1 MKIRNIIYAVAAMT
15 FAACSSENL
24 DTPQVPL
31 TINATIDGV
40 ATRADDS
47 FGEGAQIGV
56 YAEGKENVLFTADEK
71 VNFVSETPI
80 YINSEEMTVKA
91 YFPYSSTTTSKEI
104 KTTDQMALTDYL
116 YAEGKASAVT
126 GKADLVFHHLLSQIT
141 LNVSYGEGY
150 DSSQTLSEYKVDLGG
165 LKTKGTFTP
174 PSTVEA
180 TGGED
185 DNIRISC
192 FYESSTALIV
202 IPQQVESFSLTILID
217 QTEYAATVTVKDG
230 ELKANK
236 NYIYNVKIDQEKLTV
251 SSSSAISA
259 WDEKK
264 SDDDVDV
271 VYSGDVTS
279 SEVVTTDHGE

>member
-40 ATRADDS
+40 ATRAEKTS

-80 YINSEEMTVKA
+80 YINSDEMTVKA

-150 DSSQTLSEYKVDLGG
+150 DSDQTLSYYKVDLGG

-192 FYESSTALIV
+192 NTSSTAIIV

-217 QTEYAATVTVKDG
+217 QTEYAATVPVKGG
-230 ELKANK
+230 ELLANT
-236 NYIYNVKIDQEKLTV
+236 NYIYNVKIDKEKLTV
-251 SSSSAISA
+251 SPSSAISA

-264 SDDDVDV
+264 SDDAVDV

-279 SEVVTTDHGE
+279 TAVVTTDHGE